1 MSADSLT
8 PTSRNFY
15 APTSRNFYERVKGKM
30 VLSIFAGALG
40 MMLLAFACLN
50 YIARKSPF

>member
-8 PTSRNFY
+8 
-15 APTSRNFYERVKGKM
+15 PTSRNFYERVKGKM